1 VEEDDLI
8 EIDVQRHTINL
19 LVDEATIAKRRAVWA
34 TPKLRVNNGILL
46 KYAKQVKTAADGCVT
61 DED

>member
-1 VEEDDLI
+1 VEDNDII
-8 EIDVQRHTINL
+8 EIDVLGHKINL
-19 LVDEATIAKRRAVWA
+19 LADEQTLTKRRAAWKA
-34 TPKLRVNNGILL
+34 PKLNAKNGILL